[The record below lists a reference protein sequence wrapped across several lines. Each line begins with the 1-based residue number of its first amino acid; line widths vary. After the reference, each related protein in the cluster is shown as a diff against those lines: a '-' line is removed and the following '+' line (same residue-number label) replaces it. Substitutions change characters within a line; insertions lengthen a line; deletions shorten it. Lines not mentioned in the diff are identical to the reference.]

1 MDIKE
6 IKQKKCELEER
17 IRNLLMDFYE
27 QPGLVVSSL
36 DVIERHWEDG
46 ECAGC
51 VKKIARTLTAS
62 EQFIDGI
69 DYQVMRN
76 NAHNLQEGRPAE
88 IYYLNVP
95 CLEFFDTPKMVY
107 VKLWSGCPFRKK
119 HVERWMPKELRQ
131 QGEERT
137 LRSSLP
143 SSPSRLRPRLQLL
156 NDGAKLL
163 QRGSCECLTIL

>member
-1 MDIKE
+1 M
-6 IKQKKCELEER
+6 CGMR
-17 IRNLLMDFYE
+17 
-27 QPGLVVSSL
+27 
-36 DVIERHWEDG
+36 
-46 ECAGC
+46 
-51 VKKIARTLTAS
+51 KKIARTLTAS

-119 HVERWMPKELRQ
+119 HVERWMPKELR
-131 QGEERT
+131 
-137 LRSSLP
+137 
-143 SSPSRLRPRLQLL
+143 
-156 NDGAKLL
+156 
-163 QRGSCECLTIL
+163 

>member
-1 MDIKE
+1 MTMDIKE

-27 QPGLVVSSL
+27 QTGLVVSSL

-51 VKKIARTLTAS
+51 VKNSQNLTAS

-88 IYYLNVP
+88 VYYLNVP

-107 VKLWSGCPFRKK
+107 VK
-119 HVERWMPKELRQ
+119 
-131 QGEERT
+131 

-163 QRGSCECLTIL
+163 QRGSRECLTIL